1 VRHPNVVPVLDV
13 YAEEG
18 ELSLV
23 MEYVDGESLARLW
36 RATHER
42 SAPIPVPIAVAVAA
56 SVLHG
61 LHAAHEAC
69 DEQGAPLGLV
79 HRDVSPQNVIVGSD
93 GVARVIDFGIA
104 KAESRS
110 NVSREGQLKGKL
122 PYMAPEQI
130 QRGVVN
136 RRTDVY
142 GASVLLWELLTGE
155 RLFDG
160 EAEGMILGRILDDE
174 VPAPSTLRHGVPAGL
189 DGVTLRGL
197 ARDQE
202 QRFESARAMALELE
216 KVVRPATTVEVGE
229 WVESLAGTSLDER
242 RQMLA
247 RLERETARA
256 GEAARSSGKAVAQ
269 DLPTTVEPAVARSA
283 GGLVARFLERAFG
296 LLRRGPGSIS
306 R

>member
-1 VRHPNVVPVLDV
+1 
-13 YAEEG
+13 
-18 ELSLV
+18 
-23 MEYVDGESLARLW
+23 
-36 RATHER
+36 
-42 SAPIPVPIAVAVAA
+42 
-56 SVLHG
+56 
-61 LHAAHEAC
+61 
-69 DEQGAPLGLV
+69 
-79 HRDVSPQNVIVGSD
+79 VIVGSD

-174 VPAPSTLRHGVPAGL
+174 VPAPSTLRHGVPAAL
-189 DGVTLRGL
+189 DAITLRGL
-197 ARDQE
+197 VRDQE

-216 KVVRPATTVEVGE
+216 KVVRPATAVEVGE
-229 WVESLAGTSLDER
+229 WVESLAGASLEER
-242 RQMLA
+242 REMLA

-256 GEAARSSGKAVAQ
+256 GEAARHAALVEDVQ
-269 DLPTTVEPAVARSA
+269 TRVEPAAARGA
-283 GGLVARFLERAFG
+283 GLVTRVLGRAFG
-296 LLRRGPGSIS
+296 FLRPGP
-306 R
+306 RRPA